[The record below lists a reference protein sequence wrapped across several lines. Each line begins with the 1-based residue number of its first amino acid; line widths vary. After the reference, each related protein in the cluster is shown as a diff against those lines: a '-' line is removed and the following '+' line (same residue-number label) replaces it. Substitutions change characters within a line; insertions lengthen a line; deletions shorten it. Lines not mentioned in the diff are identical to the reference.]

1 MTITTIGI
9 DLAKNVFAVHGVDHA
24 GKTVLVKPR
33 GSRAALPELIAS
45 LPPCV
50 IGMEACSGAHY
61 WARLFRT
68 YGHEPRLME
77 FDAMGVSIWFLDD
90 VVSTEG
96 TMGKMVVT
104 ILSPLLRP

>member
-33 GSRAALPELIAS
+33 VSRAALPELIAS

-68 YGHEPRLME
+68 YGHGFCCIKEGGWQNPPY
-77 FDAMGVSIWFLDD
+77 FL
-90 VVSTEG
+90 
-96 TMGKMVVT
+96 K
-104 ILSPLLRP
+104 